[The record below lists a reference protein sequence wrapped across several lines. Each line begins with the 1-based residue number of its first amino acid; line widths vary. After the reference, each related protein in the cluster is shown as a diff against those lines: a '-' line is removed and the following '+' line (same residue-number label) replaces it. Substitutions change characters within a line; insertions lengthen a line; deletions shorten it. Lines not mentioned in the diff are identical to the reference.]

1 MTDVENPAPSPQ
13 SPQSPQ
19 PPQDETPHRV
29 SRLWIVAVAAVVA
42 LVVAFTAVALS
53 RDEPQEKVSTDGG
66 ETGTVTPEQPTSG
79 SCVELYDLDTLGNR
93 EFAFDGTVKE
103 VRSDR
108 AEFTVN
114 EWYRG
119 GEGDEVSKGGATG
132 SSGLTP
138 DEEFPG
144 VGLSPG
150 ERFLVAGDGDFAWAC
165 GFTQPYD
172 PTTAED
178 WKRVLAE

>member
-1 MTDVENPAPSPQ
+1 MTDVDNTAPSPQ
-13 SPQSPQ
+13 DQ
-19 PPQDETPHRV
+19 PPEPAPERK
-29 SRLWIVAVAAVVA
+29 SRLWIVAIAAVVA
-42 LVVAFTAVALS
+42 LGVAMAAVAMRTS
-53 RDEPQEKVSTDGG
+53 EEPKERVSTDDGQ
-66 ETGTVTPEQPTSG
+66 TGAVTEEQPASG
-79 SCVELYDLDTLGNR
+79 SCVELYDLETLDNR

-114 EWYRG
+114 EWFRG

-138 DEEFPG
+138 EEDYPN
-144 VGLSPG
+144 VGLAPG

-172 PTTAED
+172 PEVAAD

>member
-1 MTDVENPAPSPQ
+1 MTDLDREAT
-13 SPQSPQ
+13 SPQ
-19 PPQDETPHRV
+19 PQPSPDAPAPKA
-29 SRLWIVAVAAVVA
+29 SRLWIVAMAAVVA
-42 LVVAFTAVALS
+42 LVVAFTAVAL
-53 RDEPQEKVSTDGG
+53 RDDDEPKDQVSTDDGRSG
-66 ETGTVTPEQPTSG
+66 AVTEEQPTSG
-79 SCVELYDLDTLGNR
+79 SCVELYDFDTLDNR

-119 GEGDEVSKGGATG
+119 GEGNEASKGGATG

-138 DEEFPG
+138 GEGYPN
-144 VGLSPG
+144 VGLAPG
-150 ERFLVAGDGDFAWAC
+150 ERFLVAGDGDFVWAC
-165 GFTQPYD
+165 GFTQPYS
-172 PTTAED
+172 PELAED

>member
-1 MTDVENPAPSPQ
+1 MTDVESTA
-13 SPQSPQ
+13 PQ
-19 PPQDETPHRV
+19 PQPDAPRQRKSP
-29 SRLWIVAVAAVVA
+29 LWIAAVAGVIA
-42 LVVAFTAVALS
+42 LVVAFIGASLLE
-53 RDEPQEKVSTDGG
+53 DKPKEQVSTDDGRTGAVTG
-66 ETGTVTPEQPTSG
+66 EQATSG

-119 GEGDEVSKGGATG
+119 GQGDEVSKGGATG

-138 DEEFPG
+138 EEEYPR
-144 VGLSPG
+144 VGLAPG
-150 ERFLVAGDGDFAWAC
+150 ERFLVAGDGDFVWAC
-165 GFTQPYD
+165 GFTQPYT
-172 PTTAED
+172 PQLAED